1 MSILKILKEFKTNK
15 PTVVNNLTG
24 RFLKNGSNI
33 HCTPTTKICNL
44 SIKLTFSVD
53 KYKVAKIKSLYEKG
67 LKNELNSIRLIS
79 LLPLVSKV
87 IELIIHDQIMNCL
100 SDNN

>member
-1 MSILKILKEFKTNK
+1 MSILKILKEFRTNK

-44 SIKLTFSVD
+44 SIKLTFFVD
-53 KYKVAKIKSLYEKG
+53 KYKVAKIKPLYEKG
-67 LKNELNSIRLIS
+67 LKTELNSIRLIS

-87 IELIIHDQIMNCL
+87 IELIIHDQIMNFL
-100 SDNN
+100 SDKN